1 MERLILKDRNEIK
14 LELVV
19 SVSFLAHSTAFQ
31 WGCSPGGT
39 VRGDPSQH
47 QHSLLNRIALP
58 YYFFI
63 SFHYWHEVICVFS
76 CSLSSHK
83 SVIFV
88 GMRTVG
94 FIPYVPSAWNIG
106 GTIKVECL
114 LNKRMK
120 NSLSYLIIQ
129 FFEPRSIET
138 WIWAS
143 KTTPDLDT
151 LSPLNRV

>member
-106 GTIKVECL
+106 GTIKVGCL

-120 NSLSYLIIQ
+120 KFSVLFNHSVLWTKVNWDMNMSFQNY
-129 FFEPRSIET
+129 T
-138 WIWAS
+138 WPWHTFS
-143 KTTPDLDT
+143 
-151 LSPLNRV
+151 S